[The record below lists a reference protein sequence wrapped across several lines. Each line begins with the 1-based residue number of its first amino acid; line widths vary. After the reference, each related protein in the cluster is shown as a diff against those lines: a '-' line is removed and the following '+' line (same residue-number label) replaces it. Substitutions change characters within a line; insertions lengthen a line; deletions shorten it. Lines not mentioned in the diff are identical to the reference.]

1 MGRQR
6 SMVQESDRKI
16 EVEIERNR
24 VRIAVHHGEDEEII
38 KFSLEEAGDLA
49 EKLNK
54 ALEDYS
60 RRKQVRID

>member
-1 MGRQR
+1 
-6 SMVQESDRKI
+6 MVQESDRKI

-24 VRIAVHHGEDEEII
+24 VRIAVYHGEDEEII

-54 ALEDYS
+54 ALGDYS

>member
-1 MGRQR
+1 
-6 SMVQESDRKI
+6 MVQESDRKI

-24 VRIAVHHGEDEEII
+24 VRIAVYHGEDEEII